1 MKWLKILIWFSLFAS
16 CCPKYSAI
24 PQEEL
29 VLSEKEV
36 VFLARNCDYVEL
48 ICSERMINVGNDNE
62 YKYDNI
68 IVNILNKTD
77 CFEGESY
84 SKLISVIGDPS
95 ISTDLVVGYKFV
107 KQSESDK
114 FLILNFGL
122 KDGVVHGHA
131 LISGHEV
138 KN

>member
-1 MKWLKILIWFSLFAS
+1 MKWLKMLIWFSLFAS

-24 PQEEL
+24 PQKEL

-48 ICSERMINVGNDNE
+48 MCSERMISAGNNDE

-68 IVNILNKTD
+68 VINILDKTD

-84 SKLISVIGDPS
+84 SKLISVVGEPS
-95 ISTDLVVGYKFV
+95 ISTDLVVSYKFV
-107 KQSESDK
+107 KQTEPDK
-114 FLILNFGL
+114 FLILSFGL
-122 KDGVVHGHA
+122 KDGVVNGHA
-131 LISGHEV
+131 ILSGHEV

>member
-1 MKWLKILIWFSLFAS
+1 MKWLKMLIWFSLFAS

-48 ICSERMINVGNDNE
+48 MCSERMINAGKDNE

-68 IVNILNKTD
+68 IVNILDKTD
-77 CFEGESY
+77 CFEGLLRFQLHLSGPSGSY
-84 SKLISVIGDPS
+84 LSHSKETTFNISD
-95 ISTDLVVGYKFV
+95 F
-107 KQSESDK
+107 
-114 FLILNFGL
+114 FLLM
-122 KDGVVHGHA
+122 
-131 LISGHEV
+131 
-138 KN
+138 